1 MADTVKVSEIEL
13 HYKHPERPSMLP
25 QVTRPHEAYHFLHAH
40 WDENRIEMVED
51 FKVLLLNRSYRALGV
66 YTMSHGGVNGTV
78 ADPKLVFTAA
88 LLTNAS
94 SIVLAHNHPCGN
106 LHPRLADK
114 KLTEQMKKG
123 GKLLGIDV
131 VDHLIITNEGF
142 YSFKHGV
149 TYGLAEIEPCH
160 EYPNVPLLTL

>member
-1 MADTVKVSEIEL
+1 MINTVKVSEIEL
-13 HYKHPERPSMLP
+13 HYKCPERPSILP
-25 QVTRPHEAYHFLHAH
+25 QVTKPHEAYHLLHEK

-66 YTMSHGGVNGTV
+66 YTMSNGGVNALAT
-78 ADPKLVFTAA
+78 DPKLVFAAA

-106 LHPRLADK
+106 LTPRLADK
-114 KLTEQMKKG
+114 KLTDQMKKG

-131 VDHLIITNEGF
+131 IDHLIITNEGF

-149 TYGLAEIEPCH
+149 SYDILETEPCL